1 MDASRLLPRQDRY
14 DYHPLPER
22 ADWDW
27 PEGRRLAFCVTTNIE
42 AYAFG
47 SGLGPDPA
55 RQDGVQTQR
64 NFAWRDYGNRV
75 GIWRLFE
82 LADELG
88 LPLAHNVNSLI
99 YQVAPQIMTVIRKRG
114 DEFVGHG
121 RSNAESIRGMWEADE
136 AELIAQASAA
146 FVTHEGRM
154 PAGWMG
160 PGGIESARTLDLL
173 KEAGYRYVMDW
184 PLDDQP
190 VWLRTRSGP
199 ILCVPYPIELNDIG
213 TNVLRH
219 ESAETFADMIVCQF
233 EEMVR
238 QCERAPLVMNVS
250 LHPFIVGQPFRLWR
264 LRQALQHCR
273 THALRER
280 VWWTRPGE
288 IATFCESLPAGTL
301 AGSQSAT
308 ADRS

>member
-1 MDASRLLPRQDRY
+1 
-14 DYHPLPER
+14 
-22 ADWDW
+22 
-27 PEGRRLAFCVTTNIE
+27 
-42 AYAFG
+42 
-47 SGLGPDPA
+47 
-55 RQDGVQTQR
+55 
-64 NFAWRDYGNRV
+64 
-75 GIWRLFE
+75 
-82 LADELG
+82 
-88 LPLAHNVNSLI
+88 
-99 YQVAPQIMTVIRKRG
+99 
-114 DEFVGHG
+114 
-121 RSNAESIRGMWEADE
+121 
-136 AELIAQASAA
+136 
-146 FVTHEGRM
+146 M

-264 LRQALQHCR
+264 LRQANGCGGLGPARSPPSASRCPPAPLPAARALLRIDPEFAHQIAPAR
-273 THALRER
+273 TVHRN
-280 VWWTRPGE
+280 VVVE
-288 IATFCESLPAGTL
+288 IAGAHARLGVDA
-301 AGSQSAT
+301 Q
-308 ADRS
+308 